1 MEMLG
6 IIGALQEHGL
16 PHALTAQTRRSPAM
30 RVKPNMEVEEMP
42 DAA

>member
-6 IIGALQEHGL
+6 RIGALRENGL
-16 PHALTAQTRRSPAM
+16 PHSLPAQTRRSPAM
-30 RVKPNMEVEEMP
+30 RVKPAMEVEEIP